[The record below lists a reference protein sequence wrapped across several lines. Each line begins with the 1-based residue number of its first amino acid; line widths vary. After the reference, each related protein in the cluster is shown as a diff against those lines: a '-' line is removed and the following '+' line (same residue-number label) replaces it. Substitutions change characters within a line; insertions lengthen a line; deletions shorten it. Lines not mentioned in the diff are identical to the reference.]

1 MLHVRET
8 YSTREPF
15 EQQQKKANEH
25 GYKWTELLR
34 LPYFEPSRF
43 VTVDPMH
50 CLFLGRSIVTQRSY
64 ICWERQLIMYLYRWP
79 WLVYGMAVHVHVS

>member
-1 MLHVRET
+1 MLHVRDT
-8 YSTREPF
+8 YSTLEPF

-50 CLFLGRSIVTQRSY
+50 CLFLG
-64 ICWERQLIMYLYRWP
+64 M
-79 WLVYGMAVHVHVS
+79 